1 VAELI
6 RPGDV
11 IVSFNRD
18 FMIDL
23 VVEDDPRNLSIAY
36 TYRLH
41 SDSVTL
47 LKPHGSID
55 WFEEDKLPDAE
66 MQRRA
71 SGVRFYP
78 SFHLA
83 ENPDL
88 VDSPA
93 LRAS

>member
-11 IVSFNRD
+11 IVSFNWD

-36 TYRLH
+36 TYRPH

-55 WFEEDKLPDAE
+55 WFEEDKSALSLA
-66 MQRRA
+66 
-71 SGVRFYP
+71 GVQGVLDEEVK
-78 SFHLA
+78 HLGKVA
-83 ENPDL
+83 F
-88 VDSPA
+88 
-93 LRAS
+93 